1 MGAPPPPGTRDGGR
15 TTATEQQPDPGS
27 FEDQPAVQREDGI
40 VLEPGG
46 EPAEELA
53 RQDPPAEEERP

>member
-1 MGAPPPPGTRDGGR
+1 M
-15 TTATEQQPDPGS
+15 TEQQPDPGS

-53 RQDPPAEEERP
+53 RQDPPAEEERR